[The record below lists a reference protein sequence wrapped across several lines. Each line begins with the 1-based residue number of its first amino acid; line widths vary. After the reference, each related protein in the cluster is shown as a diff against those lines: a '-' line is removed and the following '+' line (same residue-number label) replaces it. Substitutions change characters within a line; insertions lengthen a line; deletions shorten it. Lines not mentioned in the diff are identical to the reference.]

1 MKAKLLLLSI
11 FFLLH
16 SPIFAQ
22 TKFSGTI
29 IDQSYTTFCTE
40 ISKKYKLDPNSKIL
54 KPDGTTAFRLCKFHI
69 TFLGI
74 ENCYMNVYS
83 KDSITNRVH
92 ELEIVIPE
100 DESVESYGER
110 GLKQFVIGTK
120 NFKRIFEAYRTKY
133 GDKYECYTREGKFW
147 DDIRVEWKLPDIKIV
162 LEISK
167 STHTE
172 DEEYHSTRVYYFV
185 EKNNTYKS
193 TTIDDI

>member
-1 MKAKLLLLSI
+1 MNVRIILYSLLLFGCTCLS
-11 FFLLH
+11 
-16 SPIFAQ
+16 AQ
-22 TKFSGTI
+22 TKFAGVV

-40 ISKKYKLDPNSKIL
+40 LSQKYKLAPGSKIL
-54 KPDGTTAFRLCKFHI
+54 KPDGTTAFRVCKFHM

-92 ELEIVIPE
+92 ELEVVIPV

-133 GDKYECYTREGKFW
+133 GDKYECYTRKGKFW
-147 DDIRVEWKLPDIKIV
+147 DDIMVEWKLPDIKIV
-162 LEISK
+162 LQISK

-172 DEEYHSTRVYYFV
+172 DEEYHSTCVYYFV
-185 EKNNTYKS
+185 GKNNTYKS